1 MSKGPIKYSDFFDN
15 DVKAG
20 LAELNQ
26 LFTSIKAS
34 ASSMRNVFVRD
45 LNKAAAEVV
54 KLQKQLEEMRTKL
67 KQTDATTQGA
77 AKSTVNLARETENLI
92 NKHRESKTTVN
103 DLNMI
108 IDVHTMGLKECR
120 DTIKSLEREYSEL
133 NTDLKENKDRQAA
146 LLEKIKQVST
156 QFNRLNGD
164 LRNAKKS
171 VDYVDG
177 SYTHLS
183 KETELLKKQ
192 LQNLPD
198 AFDRITGAIN
208 KNNKEAVDL
217 QKQIKANT
225 DALKEMDAQ
234 MSMHYRNVGNY
245 SSALSSL
252 EGAGGKILGIAGSIL
267 GFSSLEDVVRKLFET
282 TLQLDNLDTVMKYT
296 SVTSNEFKRNMDFLI
311 RTSDDLGLEFL
322 TTSNAFRIWTGAA
335 KESNLTST
343 QTRWIFE
350 SVAKAASTMR
360 MSADD
365 TQGVFLALSQILS
378 KGKVQAEELRGQLGE
393 RLPGAFAMAAKAM
406 GVTEQELNKMLEKGE
421 VVASDF
427 LPKFAKQLN
436 ETFGESTSGK
446 VVSLQGSVNR
456 FDNSLTKITSNAQL
470 KEFLIDT
477 VDGVTSLT
485 DAFGDL
491 IDTKPAEELEKE
503 KISFMALRYELESS
517 NTTVERRIAIITE
530 LKNTYPAYLAQINA
544 EKVSNQELL
553 PILDKI
559 NEAYVTR
566 LAYQQRA
573 DRSKDIMQ
581 KGADLDNEQ
590 FDEFKKTREN
600 IAKIQNEL
608 DKKGIKITIKGK
620 DELEQANY
628 VVKDLFKDLSK
639 INSEMIKSTG
649 KGFFKDVDMSF
660 IRRMTG
666 QVNRNR
672 QNLENYSV
680 EIKKTLEDLSIANKD
695 LNEYASKKKMFD
707 GSNND
712 AVTQQYNRTNT
723 LETIAKS
730 KISTKDK
737 KGYITRLEAAG
748 YSDEEQYQVL
758 QEIMQKERASAT
770 VISDEK
776 GKTAKQLAAEAKKRF
791 DEALKLIAE
800 QEQLELLTLQNAYAQ
815 RSEYNNTIIDSEDKF
830 ESERLKIR
838 RKSLEERQKL
848 LDTSEDKS
856 RIAESKQITQQL
868 KALEIEYAAWKLKFE
883 EQQLQSRYEI
893 ELASLDQIYY
903 SGQILE
909 TEYQKK
915 RTDILIAELE
925 RRALL
930 EKDAVKK
937 AQLQTQIAQTRKEG
951 AEKYTS
957 VRGEVV
963 LKTDADKDFSLK
975 QTAIEKRFE
984 LMQARLNTREIKGE
998 DIAVQR
1004 LILEA
1009 QKLQE
1014 LRTIYTDYGKDV
1026 TDLNQQVALNII
1038 ASDNEKTKRQL
1049 ENIERVKST
1058 MMQSVEVIADYLGE
1072 GWGNLFTTLTE
1083 QMFDFV
1089 KKGKIQFKDLGE
1101 AVQFYGEMANSVG
1114 NILFQ
1119 SQVDQSQKRIET
1131 LEAEKARVI
1140 EIETAGI
1147 ENEKERAAV
1156 KARIEEE
1163 YNAKIREE
1171 KKRQAIAERN
1181 HALFQIAINTAVGVT
1196 QAFAQTGIGGFVLG
1210 GIILA
1215 AGLAQ
1220 AALVMSKPLA
1230 YWTGTRSSEEGI
1242 ADVAERGPELVKDSS
1257 SGKISYYKK
1266 RTRIFIPKGSQV
1278 LNAVQTEKVMEKIK
1292 LDQYEQSNRDISVLV
1307 RDHKRSND
1315 INIMSEAFKAIK
1327 IDEEKIGDA
1336 VGRRISELPFTNWEV
1351 NENGF
1356 TKSIRRKNS
1365 KVKLLNNRNSL
1376 R

>member
-133 NTDLKENKDRQAA
+133 NTDLKENKDRHAA

-156 QFNRLNGD
+156 QFNRLNSD

-177 SYTHLS
+177 SYSHLS
-183 KETELLKKQ
+183 RETEQLKKQ
-192 LQNLPD
+192 LQQIPN
-198 AFDRITGAIN
+198 AFDKLTGAIN
-208 KNNKEAVDL
+208 KNNKEAVEL

-234 MSMHYRNVGNY
+234 MGMNYRNVGNY
-245 SSALSSL
+245 SSALAKFG
-252 EGAGGKILGIAGSIL
+252 GAGGKILGLIGSAIGL
-267 GFSSLEDVVRKLFET
+267 SSLEDVVRKIFNT
-282 TLQLDNLDTVMKYT
+282 TMQLDSLNTVMKYT

-322 TTSNAFRIWTGAA
+322 STSDAFRIWTGAA
-335 KESNLTST
+335 KESNLTNT

-350 SVAKAASTMR
+350 SVAKATATMR

-393 RLPGAFAMAAKAM
+393 RLPGAFALAAKAM
-406 GVTEQELNKMLEKGE
+406 GVTEQELSKMLEKGE

-436 ETFGESTSGK
+436 ETFGETTSGK

-470 KEFLIDT
+470 EGFFIKTI
-477 VDGVTSLT
+477 DGVTRLT
-485 DAFGDL
+485 NAFGDL
-491 IDTKPAEELEKE
+491 IATKPAEELEKE
-503 KISFMALRYELESS
+503 KLSLIAMRIELDST
-517 NTTVERRIAIITE
+517 NTSAGRRKEVIE
-530 LKNTYPAYLAQINA
+530 QLKKAYPAYLEQIDS
-544 EKVSNQELL
+544 EKVTNQELL

-559 NEAYVTR
+559 NDAYVLR
-566 LAYQQRA
+566 IAYQERA
-573 DRSKDIMQ
+573 TKLDDAVKAEAESMNDLYNDRQ
-581 KGADLDNEQ
+581 TVLLQ
-590 FDEFKKTREN
+590 
-600 IAKIQNEL
+600 IAKIQEEL
-608 DKKGIKITIKGK
+608 SKDGINFEIKGNT
-620 DELEQANY
+620 ERERSVYIYQNLLGFLQQEATQHQ
-628 VVKDLFKDLSK
+628 K
-639 INSEMIKSTG
+639 IGRIIASNKYDNLIAGLNQYNTSLVNSNRLLHE
-649 KGFFKDVDMSF
+649 
-660 IRRMTG
+660 
-666 QVNRNR
+666 NRNLR
-672 QNLENYSV
+672 
-680 EIKKTLEDLSIANKD
+680 LSIEDD
-695 LNEYASKKKMFD
+695 LKSFREQTGMTD
-707 GSNND
+707 GTNND
-712 AVTQQYNRTNT
+712 RLTQQYNRTNT
-723 LETIAKS
+723 LKTIAKS
-730 KISTKDK
+730 KVSTKDK
-737 KGYITRLEAAG
+737 KGYITRLEEAS

-758 QEIMQKERASAT
+758 QEILQKERASAT
-770 VISDEK
+770 VISNEK

-848 LDTSEDKS
+848 LDTSNDKS

-893 ELASLDQIYY
+893 ELASLDEIYY

-915 RTDILIAELE
+915 RTEILVDELE

-937 AQLQTQIAQTRKEG
+937 AQLQAQIAQTRKEG

-984 LMQARLNTREIKGE
+984 LMQARLNTKEIKDE

-1119 SQVDQSQKRIET
+1119 SQADQSQKRIET

-1278 LNAVQTEKVMEKIK
+1278 LNAAQTENVMEKIK

-1336 VGRRISELPFTNWEV
+1336 VGRRISELPVTNWEV